1 MDLRLNCKTLFS
13 IALLFV
19 SPAFAL
25 ANPYQPEHMSQA
37 DLQLKGSLE
46 LAEQGLTQAAF
57 DQAKQ
62 TKQLYGHE
70 RLFDVSY
77 VNTLVSLAADKDSEL
92 GIEILNEAIV
102 TINAA
107 RKSKIYDGSGDAEI
121 AFHFM
126 NALGRLSEAVEGISS
141 PIASKLRVSE
151 GQVAERLKSNPSY
164 PKNALEALA
173 KPMVDMAQGYAEQKK
188 VELAFQSIENAIQC
202 GYGDYRNLANEDW
215 FKAIADAV
223 TTKTWMAKFDIS
235 YANAVDQWS
244 QQVVSQFQGANF
256 ELFWLLI
263 CGQRGVRHA
272 AKAFLNSLSYR
283 RNTKMESRYW
293 AFQWTPLKL
302 QAVQWTQSA
311 ILLGLNVSTT
321 IAGTMALP
329 TTLFLDRDGR
339 VRYIATGYHDYAKVE
354 AITKL
359 LLSESQPIS
368 SSERLSGQ
376 DY

>member
-244 QQVVSQFQGANF
+244 QQVVSQFQGC
-256 ELFWLLI
+256 LLYT
-263 CGQRGVRHA
+263 
-272 AKAFLNSLSYR
+272 SPS
-283 RNTKMESRYW
+283 
-293 AFQWTPLKL
+293 P
-302 QAVQWTQSA
+302 
-311 ILLGLNVSTT
+311 
-321 IAGTMALP
+321 
-329 TTLFLDRDGR
+329 RDG
-339 VRYIATGYHDYAKVE
+339 
-354 AITKL
+354 
-359 LLSESQPIS
+359 LLSRMPS
-368 SSERLSGQ
+368 SA
-376 DY
+376 